1 MLVLTNARLIDGT
14 GRDAVEG
21 ASVVIEGRRISYVG
35 TDPQYGESAAVVDLD
50 GLVLMPGLI
59 DLHVHCGGI
68 VHLEEGEPNFVDREA
83 SDDYAEAR
91 EHAIGNGVTTLR
103 SCGDFFPDC
112 VEVRDDINAGRLA
125 GPRLS
130 VSGVQFIAPGGHPA
144 YTIMGGDPY
153 ILEHSVVMTDD
164 PQEARREVR
173 RVVEGGVDF
182 IKAQLASLDA
192 WNYPRKLPKL
202 SLDVLEAVIDE
213 AHKLGRRVAV
223 HSEAPQDAYDAVVR
237 GADSIEHLM
246 AVGADS
252 ADLPDGLVDLM
263 LKNGTYVVP
272 TLAVT
277 SLYTDLHPGPKK
289 YPEFKKTLGEVY
301 RAGVNIVA
309 GTDAGAPDVQ
319 FGEACH
325 IEMELLTSV
334 GVSNMDAIV
343 AATGKAAACLGW
355 QQDLGTVQKG
365 KLADLVAVSG
375 DPLSNIGD
383 TRNVRLVVADG
394 KIVVDRLDHGPRG

>member
-14 GRDAVEG
+14 GREAVDS
-21 ASVVIEGRRISYVG
+21 ASVVIEGERISYVG
-35 TDPQYGESAAVVDLD
+35 SDPEYGESATVVDLE
-50 GLVLMPGLI
+50 GLVLMPGFI

-68 VHLEEGEPNFVDREA
+68 VHLEEGEPNFVDRRA

-91 EHAIGNGVTTLR
+91 KHAIANGVTSLR

-112 VEVRDDINAGRLA
+112 VEVREEISSGRLA

-153 ILEHSVVMTDD
+153 ILEHSVVMTED
-164 PQEARREVR
+164 PKVAREEVR
-173 RVVEGGVDF
+173 RVVDGGVDF
-182 IKAQLASLDA
+182 VKAQLASFDA

-223 HSEAPQDAYDAVVR
+223 HSEAPQDAYDAIVR

-246 AVGADS
+246 AVGSDT

-277 SLYTDLHPGPKK
+277 SLYTDMHPGPKK
-289 YPEFKKTLGEVY
+289 YPEFKANLGVIY
-301 RAGVNIVA
+301 RAGVHLVA

-334 GVSNMDAIV
+334 GVSNMDAIL

-355 QQDLGTVQKG
+355 QDDLGTVQKG

-375 DPLSNIGD
+375 DPLTNIGD
-383 TRNVRLVVADG
+383 TRNVKLVVADG
-394 KIVVDRLDHGPRG
+394 KIVVNGVDHGTRG

>member
-1 MLVLTNARLIDGT
+1 MLVLRDARLIDGT
-14 GRDAVEG
+14 GRGAVEA
-21 ASVVIEGRRISYVG
+21 ASVVIEGDRIVYAG
-35 TDPQYGESAAVVDLD
+35 TNPKYGEAATVIDLD

-68 VHLEEGEPNFVDREA
+68 VHLEEGEPNFVDRKA

-91 EHAIGNGVTTLR
+91 KHSIANGVTTLR

-112 VEVRDDINAGRLA
+112 VEVRDEIDSGRLG

-182 IKAQLASLDA
+182 IKAQLSSFDA

-246 AVGADS
+246 AVGSDTADM
-252 ADLPDGLVDLM
+252 PDGLVDLM
-263 LKNGTYVVP
+263 LKKGTYVVP

-277 SLYTDLHPGPKK
+277 SLYTDLHAGPKK
-289 YPEFKKTLGEVY
+289 YPEFKKNLGDVY

-309 GTDAGAPDVQ
+309 GTDAGAPDVE
-319 FGEACH
+319 FGEALH
-325 IEMELLTSV
+325 IEMELLASV
-334 GVSNMDAIV
+334 GLTTMDALL
-343 AATGKAAACLGW
+343 AATSKAAACLGW
-355 QQDLGTVQKG
+355 QEDLGTVEKG

-375 DPLSNIGD
+375 DPLTNIAD
-383 TRNVRLVVADG
+383 TRNVELVMADG